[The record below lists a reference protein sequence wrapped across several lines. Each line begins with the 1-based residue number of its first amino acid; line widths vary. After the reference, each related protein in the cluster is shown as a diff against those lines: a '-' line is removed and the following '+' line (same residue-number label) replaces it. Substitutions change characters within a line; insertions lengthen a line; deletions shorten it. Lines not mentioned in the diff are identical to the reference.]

1 MPHIFPRGM
10 CSVCLYVC
18 MTCLQIDV
26 KLRLTDGEVIP
37 KPWGYTTYFTS
48 PVRKVAF
55 SGEVGM
61 CVCVRVLKVWLNRQQ
76 LLSYLC
82 TQCQLD
88 DTDIHLP
95 RSEAADCGG
104 SFDTALGV
112 WCTHLGSKKSL
123 FPICQSLRSYV
134 NWQMGSHLEASE
146 F

>member
-26 KLRLTDGEVIP
+26 KLRLTDGEVIS
-37 KPWGYTTYFTS
+37 KPWGYTTHFTS

-61 CVCVRVLKVWLNRQQ
+61 LKAWLNRQQ

-88 DTDIHLP
+88 DTDICPDQRLLIVVAVLILLW
-95 RSEAADCGG
+95 RS
-104 SFDTALGV
+104 GV
-112 WCTHLGSKKSL
+112 L
-123 FPICQSLRSYV
+123 I
-134 NWQMGSHLEASE
+134 
-146 F
+146 